1 MSSGQSRE
9 VPKGKP
15 VSQKWSVVD
24 PVTLDIYEAQD
35 ERRVA
40 MLRAAID
47 KRNRKSG
54 FKKHKTKDSDVLPP
68 GTAVTWKAQVHGV
81 PSGGP
86 RTGSRFAHWVLD
98 QFLKSKKHGRR

>member
-1 MSSGQSRE
+1 MSRGGSRE

-24 PVTLDIYEAQD
+24 PVTYEIFEAQD
-35 ERRVA
+35 EKRAR

-47 KRNRKSG
+47 KRNREIG

-68 GTAVTWKAQVHGV
+68 GTAVTWKAKVHGV

-86 RTGSRFAHWVLD
+86 HTGSRFAHWVLD
-98 QFLKSKKHGRR
+98 QFLKGRKHGRR